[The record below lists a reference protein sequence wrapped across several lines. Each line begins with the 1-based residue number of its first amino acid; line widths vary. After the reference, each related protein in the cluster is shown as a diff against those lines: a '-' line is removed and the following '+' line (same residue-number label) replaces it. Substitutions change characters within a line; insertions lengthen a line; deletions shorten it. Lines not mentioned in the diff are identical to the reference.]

1 MEKLGFIGMGNMAQ
15 ALASGFINSQAIDKS
30 KVYAF
35 APNQE
40 KLKNNAAKI
49 GFTPVRS
56 LLALPQICDTIIM
69 ACKPYQIEGV
79 LKEL

>member
-15 ALASGFINSQAIDKS
+15 ALATGFISAGAIAKE

-40 KLKNNAAKI
+40 KLAKNAAAI
-49 GFTPVRS
+49 S
-56 LLALPQICDTIIM
+56 PQIN
-69 ACKPYQIEGV
+69 KPKPNI
-79 LKEL
+79 